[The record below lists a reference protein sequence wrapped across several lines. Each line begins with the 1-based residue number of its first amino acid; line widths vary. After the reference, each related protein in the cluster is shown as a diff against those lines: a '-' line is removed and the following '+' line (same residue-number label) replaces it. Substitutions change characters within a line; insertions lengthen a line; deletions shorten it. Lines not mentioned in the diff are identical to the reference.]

1 MKSFFAATLFAAASA
16 ASQDLR
22 LSDQEIKDLAQQVED
37 NLDDKF
43 LQFIDSMDQQES
55 AEEQRDRLAVANAI
69 GAAMR
74 GADEVWS
81 QTEPQTGPNE
91 PYLKIVDGVMTK
103 LCANQGL
110 GYDSSTGECTA
121 PA

>member
-22 LSDQEIKDLAQQVED
+22 LSDSEIKDLAQQVQQD
-37 NLDDKF
+37 L
-43 LQFIDSMDQQES
+43 DQQFSDFISRESQDES

-74 GADEVWS
+74 GADELWS
-81 QTEPQTGPNE
+81 
-91 PYLKIVDGVMTK
+91 
-103 LCANQGL
+103 
-110 GYDSSTGECTA
+110 
-121 PA
+121 